1 MEELKN
7 TDDLRRELVANV
19 SHDLRNPLASI
30 QGYLETIIIKER
42 TLSPEER
49 QKYLEIIFNNTKML
63 SKLVGELF
71 ELSKLEAKQ
80 IKPQFEPFSMADLT
94 QDVVMKFQPM
104 ANDSRIR
111 IEAVLPKSLP
121 LVYADLAL
129 VERALSNLIDNAI
142 LHTTENGVVKAELK
156 KEEDTVCV
164 IVSDTGQ
171 GIPAEELPHIFER
184 FYHIDKS
191 RTRKGSGA
199 GLGLAI
205 AEKILE
211 IHDSQ
216 IRVRS
221 IVNKGTTFSFCLS
234 KSDTLMRNRLAN
246 LD

>member
-1 MEELKN
+1 M
-7 TDDLRRELVANV
+7 
-19 SHDLRNPLASI
+19 
-30 QGYLETIIIKER
+30 
-42 TLSPEER
+42 
-49 QKYLEIIFNNTKML
+49 
-63 SKLVGELF
+63 
-71 ELSKLEAKQ
+71 
-80 IKPQFEPFSMADLT
+80 
-94 QDVVMKFQPM
+94 
-104 ANDSRIR
+104 
-111 IEAVLPKSLP
+111 
-121 LVYADLAL
+121 VYADLAL

-142 LHTTENGVVKAELK
+142 LHTKGNGVVKAELK
-156 KEEDTVCV
+156 KEGDSVCV

-211 IHDSQ
+211 IHNSQ

-221 IVNKGTTFSFCLS
+221 IVNKGTTFSFCLL
-234 KSDTLMRNRLAN
+234 KSDTLMRNRLAY